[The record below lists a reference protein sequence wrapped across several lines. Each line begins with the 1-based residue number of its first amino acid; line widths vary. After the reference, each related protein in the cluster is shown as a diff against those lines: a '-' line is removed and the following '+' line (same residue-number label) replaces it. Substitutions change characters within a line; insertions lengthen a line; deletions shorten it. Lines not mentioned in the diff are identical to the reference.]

1 MELKYIVVDKGW
13 FIKATWGVFAC
24 SAPQFGLKMR
34 CTDHF
39 SNPNIAK
46 IERKK
51 SFFQEGPEE
60 S

>member
-1 MELKYIVVDKGW
+1 MAKWD
-13 FIKATWGVFAC
+13 VFAF
-24 SAPQFGLKMR
+24 SAPQFGLKMC

-60 S
+60 IQM

>member
-1 MELKYIVVDKGW
+1 MAKWD
-13 FIKATWGVFAC
+13 VFAF
-24 SAPQFGLKMR
+24 SAPQFGLKMC

-51 SFFQEGPEE
+51 IILSRGARGNPNVIVGPLGGLY
-60 S
+60 